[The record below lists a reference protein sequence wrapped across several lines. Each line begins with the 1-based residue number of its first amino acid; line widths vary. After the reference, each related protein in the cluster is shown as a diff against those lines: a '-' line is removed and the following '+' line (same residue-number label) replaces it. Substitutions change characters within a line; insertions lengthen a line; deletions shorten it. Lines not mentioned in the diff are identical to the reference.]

1 MATTHPTHA
10 VHSHGAPRTGGT
22 TRTSG
27 GKAGR
32 LEDLTDDPVRLL
44 AQKPSKS
51 AYPLT
56 PDQQGQCLAEWR
68 DYAQG
73 REPVGKLVVVLIKCR
88 RLLLIA

>member
-1 MATTHPTHA
+1 MATTHPHHA

-27 GKAGR
+27 KAAG
-32 LEDLTDDPVRLL
+32 LEDLTDDPARLL

-56 PDQQGQCLAEWR
+56 PDQQGECLAEWR

-73 REPVGKLVVVLIKCR
+73 REPVGRVVVV
-88 RLLLIA
+88 